1 MIQLFHPECIAHAE
15 EREPNA
21 VAAGIE
27 PDDGRLKPCLS
38 RVSACA
44 YPHGSEIL
52 GSETVVFSVVRS
64 TTQ

>member
-1 MIQLFHPECIAHAE
+1 MIQPFHPECIAHAE
-15 EREPNA
+15 ERPNA
-21 VAAGIE
+21 VAAGVE

-38 RVSACA
+38 RASSCA

-52 GSETVVFSVVRS
+52 GSETVVFSAERS